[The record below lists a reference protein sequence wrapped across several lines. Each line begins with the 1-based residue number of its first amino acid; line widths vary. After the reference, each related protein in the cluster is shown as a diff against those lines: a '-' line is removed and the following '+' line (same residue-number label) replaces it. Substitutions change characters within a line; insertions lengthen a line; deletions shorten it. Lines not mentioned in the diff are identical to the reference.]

1 MLISPEDLAA
11 MEETP
16 DVLSDPRALVEAEA
30 EFDRGDFST
39 GAEMA
44 HLLAERQNRETRTA

>member
-1 MLISPEDLAA
+1 VLISPEDLAA